1 LIPSDV
7 SALTKSGVRVLVQPS
22 TMRIYKDS
30 EFRAAGAELV
40 EDVGEANTILG
51 VKEFPK
57 EKLIKDKAYMIFS
70 HTIKAQPYNMP
81 FLDTVSNFCS
91 NCLHR
96 SHVSVCNCSDSHPL
110 CCFVLSSVWIV
121 ASVCSTTRR
130 SALLRSR
137 AVVVAAAWWPSESSQ
152 ALLA

>member
-40 EDVGEANTILG
+40 EDVSEANTILG
-51 VKEFPK
+51 IKEFPK

-81 FLDTVSNFCS
+81 FLDTVSLSFCS
-91 NCLHR
+91 DHLR
-96 SHVSVCNCSDSHPL
+96 
-110 CCFVLSSVWIV
+110 
-121 ASVCSTTRR
+121 
-130 SALLRSR
+130 ALLGRVC
-137 AVVVAAAWWPSESSQ
+137 A
-152 ALLA
+152 